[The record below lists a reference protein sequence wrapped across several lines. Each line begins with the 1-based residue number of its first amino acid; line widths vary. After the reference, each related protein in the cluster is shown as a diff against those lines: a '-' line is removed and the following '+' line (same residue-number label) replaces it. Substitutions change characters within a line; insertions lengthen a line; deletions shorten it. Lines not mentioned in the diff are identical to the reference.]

1 MGDSVPDPLTAD
13 VFAGVPGAVIEH
25 GVLQHL
31 GNPLGEQRALADGSA
46 IVPLADRRV
55 LAVAGEDRLSWLD
68 SLASQGLARLA
79 PGESTELLIL
89 DPNGRIEH
97 AAAVV
102 DDGETT
108 WLIADEGDADALLA
122 WLLRMRFRL
131 RVAPRDASDEYA
143 VVGGT
148 SAAAQSAGPA
158 APGGLPLLWR
168 DPWPGVTPGGYGYA
182 AVHPHPG
189 EARDWAEAVVARAEL
204 DVIADAAVRGD
215 RRLAGNLAAE
225 ALRIAAW
232 RPRWAAEVD
241 ERAIPHELD
250 WMRTAVHLSK
260 GCYRGQETV
269 AKVHNL
275 GHPPRR
281 IVALQLDGS
290 GSAMPAPGAAVRVG
304 DDVVGTITSVGLHF
318 EEGPVALAV
327 VKRSVPVDAE
337 LTVDGEDGPIAAAQE
352 VIVPPEAGAT
362 ANVPRMPRI
371 GRRSPAR

>member
-1 MGDSVPDPLTAD
+1 MAS
-13 VFAGVPGAVIEH
+13 VFARVPGAVIDSA
-25 GVLQHL
+25 GLQHL

-46 IVPLADRRV
+46 VVPLEDRRV
-55 LAVAGEDRLSWLD
+55 LAVPGEDRLSWLD
-68 SLASQGLARLA
+68 SLASQGLAQLV

-97 AAAVV
+97 AAAVI

-108 WLIADEGDADALLA
+108 WLIADDGDADALLA

-131 RVAPRDASDEYA
+131 RVAPRDASDEFA
-143 VVGGT
+143 VIGGT
-148 SAAAQSAGPA
+148 RKAVESIGAASPA
-158 APGGLPLLWR
+158 GLPLVWS
-168 DPWPGVTPGGYGYA
+168 DPWPDVAPGGYGYA
-182 AVHPHPG
+182 PTHPHPG
-189 EARDWAEAVVARAEL
+189 EDRDWAEAIVAREEL
-204 DVIADAAVRGD
+204 DALADAAVRGE
-215 RRLAGNLAAE
+215 RRISGLLAAE

-232 RPRWAAEVD
+232 RPRWTTEVD

-281 IVALQLDGS
+281 LVALQLDGS
-290 GSAMPAPGAAVRVG
+290 GSRLPERGAAVRLG
-304 DDVVGTITSVGLHF
+304 DDAVGAITSVALHF
-318 EEGPVALAV
+318 EEGPVALAI
-327 VKRSVPVDAE
+327 VKRSAPVDAE
-337 LTVDGEDGPIAAAQE
+337 FTVDGEDGPIAASQE

-362 ANVPRMPRI
+362 ANVPRLPRI
-371 GRRSPAR
+371 GRRTPAR